1 MGNAYSGYSES
12 RMETV
17 QDEILQIVA
26 SIFKSKQNKNV
37 NFTRRRVQ
45 ISDKTYIQV
54 IECTSDYGLAN
65 KKPLVITHGYG
76 LGGVTFAGNM
86 ASLALSLHRRII
98 AVDWLGLASSARP
111 DFLGENKDASLKFFL
126 DAFEVVRQKEGLRKF
141 DFVGHGLGAY
151 LQVFFNF
158 DHDF

>member
-1 MGNAYSGYSES
+1 M
-12 RMETV
+12 
-17 QDEILQIVA
+17 
-26 SIFKSKQNKNV
+26 
-37 NFTRRRVQ
+37 
-45 ISDKTYIQV
+45 
-54 IECTSDYGLAN
+54 
-65 KKPLVITHGYG
+65 ITHGYG

-151 LQVFFNF
+151 LQVFF
-158 DHDF
+158 